1 MALTAKKVYA
11 ILKRQISDMEAKLNS
26 PVRYRGTVATA
37 DLLPLNPDIGDM
49 YNIESKSIYG
59 EAGMNVAWNGVV
71 WDTMGAPID
80 MSLYIKSSE
89 LADWVKQQNKPTYTA
104 EEVGALP
111 ADTKIPS
118 KTSDLQNDSGFLTKI
133 PDNYLSGTDKTL
145 SVSGK
150 AADAK
155 ATGDK
160 ITELSA
166 DISNKLNKNQG
177 SENSG
182 KIAGI
187 NESGDIVPIFPV
199 GVDYNS
205 ETNCLEF
212 GSDQKM
218 ELNQG
223 IGLDSTL
230 TKTGFAADA
239 GAVGEITNSLK
250 EDIDDIESKFEIETE
265 AFSNKCSIIRNN
277 TPNNAMQNQVTGV
290 KQYFDFG
297 KNATLTKIK
306 MNIKASN
313 NDTVVLEIATLD
325 GDIIATAEKAVTTE
339 YTDVVFDL
347 ENIVIKE
354 PVSVFVY
361 TKGTNLLSYGSY
373 GTPYD
378 NPSFWYIFP
387 DGTRKLALKYGA
399 SGIINPTT
407 SDNKIC
413 LVLFFDYT
421 SKIIKNISDSISQ
434 NIDTTLLKSGKAA
447 DAKVVGDKLRKL
459 DNGVHTI
466 FVSTS
471 GSDETGDGTE
481 ENPFA
486 TIYKANETITDSSET
501 NKYEIIVKQGTY
513 TDLQEKY
520 SGVDGNSYQG
530 VVCKPYV
537 TYRSENILKPDLCVL
552 KWDGADGYT
561 KPVTDANCVNKCLFH
576 IPTNSKGVY
585 IKGFTFE
592 SKNTRYC
599 IHIETT
605 GSTDECDWHFENCVF
620 NWGGRPDTTED
631 GTVATAC
638 IGTGYSMLEF
648 GEFINCIIKCTNTN
662 HANHMVFQSHDNPD
676 NIFTSIKRGEHLR
689 FENCYFSIAD
699 GSDYAHID
707 LRTTKTSSI
716 IPPFAEFINCS
727 GIKLYVPSE
736 TYKKSFVCTEQ
747 HTIN

>member
-1 MALTAKKVYA
+1 MAKINDLPLLSNPTEDMYCLVGKEDLQKVPWSA
-11 ILKRQISDMEAKLNS
+11 IMGQIGA
-26 PVRYRGTVATA
+26 PYIATTVAGMT
-37 DLLPLNPDIGDM
+37 DKTRVYVYQGS
-49 YNIESKSIYG
+49 ESGYTSGNWYY
-59 EAGMNVAWNGVV
+59 WNGSA
-71 WDTMGAPID
+71 WTSGG
-80 MSLYIKSSE
+80 
-89 LADWVKQQNKPTYTA
+89 TYNSA
-104 EEVGALP
+104 AV
-111 ADTKIPS
+111 
-118 KTSDLQNDSGFLTKI
+118 N
-133 PDNYLSGTDKTL
+133 TDKTL
-145 SVSGK
+145 TQSDKPADSAIVGK
-150 AADAK
+150 
-155 ATGDK
+155 
-160 ITELSA
+160 E
-166 DISNKLNKNQG
+166 
-177 SENSG
+177 
-182 KIAGI
+182 
-187 NESGDIVPIFPV
+187 
-199 GVDYNS
+199 
-205 ETNCLEF
+205 
-212 GSDQKM
+212 
-218 ELNQG
+218 
-223 IGLDSTL
+223 IG
-230 TKTGFAADA
+230 
-239 GAVGEITNSLK
+239 SLK
-250 EDIDDIESKFEIETE
+250 ESLGDIESKFEIETE
-265 AFSNKCSIIRNN
+265 AFVNKCSIIRNN
-277 TPNNAMQNQVTGV
+277 TPNNFIRNQITGV

-313 NDTVVLEIATLD
+313 DDIVVLEIATLD
-325 GDIIATAEKAVTTE
+325 GNIIATAEKAVTTE
-339 YTDVVFDL
+339 YTDVAFDL

-354 PVSVFVY
+354 PVSIFAY
-361 TKGTNLLSYGSY
+361 TKGNNLLSYATY
-373 GTPYD
+373 GTPYE
-378 NPSFWYIFP
+378 NPSFSYIFP
-387 DGTRKLALKYGA
+387 DGTRKIAYKFGTSEA
-399 SGIINPTT
+399 SPTT
-407 SDNKIC
+407 LDNKNC

-421 SKIIKNISDSISQ
+421 SKSLKNILDSISQ
-434 NIDTTLLKSGKAA
+434 
-447 DAKVVGDKLRKL
+447 
-459 DNGVHTI
+459 NGVHTI

-486 TIYKANETITDSSET
+486 TIYHANEVITDNSET
-501 NKYEIIVKQGTY
+501 NRYRIIVKQGTY

-520 SGVDGNSYQG
+520 SGVDGNGYQG

-561 KPVTDANCVNKCLFH
+561 TPVTDANCVNKCLFH
-576 IPTNSKGVY
+576 IPTNSKGIY

-599 IHIETT
+599 MHIETV

-620 NWGGRPDTTED
+620 NWGGRPDTAED

-707 LRTTKTSSI
+707 LRTTKTSPI
-716 IPPFAEFINCS
+716 IPSFVEFINCS

-747 HTIN
+747 HTIS

>member
-1 MALTAKKVYA
+1 MQKIQSQTEESQNSIKQSIADATEKKTELDGAISNATDAKGNLDKAVQSAGNAKKELESSIGKA
-11 ILKRQISDMEAKLNS
+11 GEAKTALDS
-26 PVRYRGTVATA
+26 SIRSAGEKRLALDTTVEQANA
-37 DLLPLNPDIGDM
+37 VDASLKEHIGSAQK
-49 YNIESKSIYG
+49 IQ
-59 EAGMNVAWNGVV
+59 ANVEQIA
-71 WDTMGAPID
+71 
-80 MSLYIKSSE
+80 K
-89 LADWVKQQNKPTYTA
+89 NK
-104 EEVGALP
+104 
-111 ADTKIPS
+111 
-118 KTSDLQNDSGFLTKI
+118 
-133 PDNYLSGTDKTL
+133 
-145 SVSGK
+145 
-150 AADAK
+150 
-155 ATGDK
+155 
-160 ITELSA
+160 A
-166 DISNKLNKNQG
+166 DISSLN
-177 SENSG
+177 
-182 KIAGI
+182 
-187 NESGDIVPIFPV
+187 
-199 GVDYNS
+199 
-205 ETNCLEF
+205 
-212 GSDQKM
+212 
-218 ELNQG
+218 
-223 IGLDSTL
+223 
-230 TKTGFAADA
+230 
-239 GAVGEITNSLK
+239 
-250 EDIDDIESKFEIETE
+250 EDLGDIESKFEIETE
-265 AFSNKCSIIRNN
+265 AFINKCSIVRNN
-277 TPNNAMQNQVTGV
+277 TPNNFIGNQITGI

-313 NDTVVLEIATLD
+313 DDTVVLEIATLD
-325 GDIIATAEKAVTTE
+325 DNIIVTAEKAVTTE

-354 PVSVFVY
+354 PISVFVY

-378 NPSFWYIFP
+378 NPSFSYTFP
-387 DGTRKLALKYGA
+387 DGTKKTSFKIGTLVR
-399 SGIINPTT
+399 NPTT
-407 SDNKIC
+407 SDNKLC

-421 SKIIKNISDSISQ
+421 SKVIKNISDSISQ

-447 DAKVVGDKLRKL
+447 DAKVVGDKLHKL
-459 DNGVHTI
+459 YNGVHTI

-471 GSDETGDGTE
+471 GSDEMGDGTE
-481 ENPFA
+481 ENPYA

-537 TYRSENILKPDLCVL
+537 SYRSENILKPVLCVL

-599 IHIETT
+599 MHIETT

-648 GEFINCIIKCTNTN
+648 GEFVNCIIKCTNTN

-707 LRTTKTSSI
+707 LRTTKTSPI
-716 IPPFAEFINCS
+716 IPSFAEFINCS

>member
-26 PVRYRGTVATA
+26 PVRYKGTVATA

-49 YNIESKSIYG
+49 YNIESKSVYG

-80 MSLYIKSSE
+80 MSLYLTKEEAESVIQRLVTEYFEKNP
-89 LADWVKQQNKPTYTA
+89 VKPGATTEQAQQIEQNKTDIA
-104 EEVGALP
+104 SL
-111 ADTKIPS
+111 
-118 KTSDLQNDSGFLTKI
+118 KT
-133 PDNYLSGTDKTL
+133 
-145 SVSGK
+145 
-150 AADAK
+150 
-155 ATGDK
+155 
-160 ITELSA
+160 
-166 DISNKLNKNQG
+166 
-177 SENSG
+177 
-182 KIAGI
+182 
-187 NESGDIVPIFPV
+187 
-199 GVDYNS
+199 
-205 ETNCLEF
+205 ET
-212 GSDQKM
+212 S
-218 ELNQG
+218 
-223 IGLDSTL
+223 
-230 TKTGFAADA
+230 
-239 GAVGEITNSLK
+239 SLK
-250 EDIDDIESKFEIETE
+250 EDIGNLESKFDAVTE
-265 AFSNKCSIIRNN
+265 SFVNKCSIIRGT
-277 TPNNAMQNQVTGV
+277 TPNNFLGNQITGI

-306 MNIKASN
+306 TNIKASN
-313 NDTVVLEIATLD
+313 DDTAVLEIATLD
-325 GDIIATAEKAVTTE
+325 GNIIATAEKAVTTE
-339 YTDVVFDL
+339 YADVVFNLD
-347 ENIVIKE
+347 NDIKE

-361 TKGTNLLSYGSY
+361 TKESSLLSYGTY
-373 GTPYD
+373 GTPYETT
-378 NPSFWYIFP
+378 SFTYIFP
-387 DGTRKLALKYGA
+387 DGTAKVAFKYGQSA
-399 SGIINPTT
+399 VGNPIT
-407 SDNKIC
+407 SDNKQCI
-413 LVLFFDYT
+413 VLFFDYST
-421 SKIIKNISDSISQ
+421 KTINNISDSILQ
-434 NIDTTLLKSGKAA
+434 NIDSSLSKSGKAA
-447 DAKVVGDKLRKL
+447 DAKIVGEKIKDIENSI
-459 DNGVHTI
+459 DNTTLHNTLY
-466 FVSTS
+466 VSTA
-471 GSDETGDGTE
+471 GNDETGDGTE
-481 ENPFA
+481 ENPYA
-486 TIYKANETITDSSET
+486 TIYKANETIVDSSET

-576 IPTNSKGVY
+576 IPANSKGIY

-599 IHIETT
+599 MHIETT

-620 NWGGRPDTTED
+620 SWGGRPDTAED

-648 GEFINCIIKCTNTN
+648 GEFINCVIKCTNTN
-662 HANHMVFQSHDNPD
+662 HANHMVFQSHDNQD
-676 NIFTSIKRGEHLR
+676 NNFTSIKRGEHLR

-707 LRTTKTSSI
+707 LRTTKTSPV
-716 IPPFAEFINCS
+716 IPSFAEFINCS

-747 HTIN
+747 HTM

>member
-1 MALTAKKVYA
+1 MAKINDLPLLSNPTEDMYCLVGKDDLQKVPWSA
-11 ILKRQISDMEAKLNS
+11 IMGQIGA
-26 PVRYRGTVATA
+26 PYIATTVA
-37 DLLPLNPDIGDM
+37 
-49 YNIESKSIYG
+49 
-59 EAGMNVAWNGVV
+59 GMTDKTRVYVYQGSEPGYTSGNWYYWNGSA
-71 WDTMGAPID
+71 WTSGG
-80 MSLYIKSSE
+80 
-89 LADWVKQQNKPTYTA
+89 TYNSA
-104 EEVGALP
+104 AV
-111 ADTKIPS
+111 
-118 KTSDLQNDSGFLTKI
+118 N
-133 PDNYLSGTDKTL
+133 TDKTL
-145 SVSGK
+145 TQSDKPADSAIVGK
-150 AADAK
+150 
-155 ATGDK
+155 
-160 ITELSA
+160 E
-166 DISNKLNKNQG
+166 
-177 SENSG
+177 
-182 KIAGI
+182 
-187 NESGDIVPIFPV
+187 
-199 GVDYNS
+199 
-205 ETNCLEF
+205 
-212 GSDQKM
+212 
-218 ELNQG
+218 
-223 IGLDSTL
+223 IG
-230 TKTGFAADA
+230 
-239 GAVGEITNSLK
+239 SLK
-250 EDIDDIESKFEIETE
+250 ESLGDIESKFEIETE
-265 AFSNKCSIIRNN
+265 AFVNKCSIIRNN
-277 TPNNAMQNQVTGV
+277 TPNNFIGNQITGV

-313 NDTVVLEIATLD
+313 DDIVVLEIATLD
-325 GDIIATAEKAVTTE
+325 GNIIATAEKAVTTE
-339 YTDVVFDL
+339 YTDVAFDL

-354 PVSVFVY
+354 PVSIFAY
-361 TKGTNLLSYGSY
+361 TKGNNLLSYATY
-373 GTPYD
+373 GTPYE
-378 NPSFWYIFP
+378 NPSFSYIFP
-387 DGTRKLALKYGA
+387 DGTRKIAYKFGTSEA
-399 SGIINPTT
+399 SPTT
-407 SDNKIC
+407 LDNKNC

-421 SKIIKNISDSISQ
+421 SKSLKNILDSISQ
-434 NIDTTLLKSGKAA
+434 
-447 DAKVVGDKLRKL
+447 
-459 DNGVHTI
+459 NGVHTI

-486 TIYKANETITDSSET
+486 TIYHANEVITDNSET
-501 NKYEIIVKQGTY
+501 NRYRIIVKQGTY

-520 SGVDGNSYQG
+520 SGVDGNGYQG

-561 KPVTDANCVNKCLFH
+561 TPVTDANCVNKCLFH
-576 IPTNSKGVY
+576 IPTNSKGIY

-599 IHIETT
+599 MHIETV

-620 NWGGRPDTTED
+620 NWGGRPDTAED

-707 LRTTKTSSI
+707 LRTTKTSPI
-716 IPPFAEFINCS
+716 IPSFVEFINCS

-747 HTIN
+747 HTIS